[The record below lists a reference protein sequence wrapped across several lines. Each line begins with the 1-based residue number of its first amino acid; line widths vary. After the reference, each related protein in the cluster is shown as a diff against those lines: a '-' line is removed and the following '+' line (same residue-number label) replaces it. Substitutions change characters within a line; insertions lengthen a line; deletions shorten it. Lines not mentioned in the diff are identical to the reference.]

1 MFYGK
6 YKILTRNQQH
16 MNDTRLT
23 LGRNPVCSSWV
34 ETLQARQTTMMES
47 RDRYLTTK
55 ALSSQNNK
63 KTKLFGTALIKYAE
77 VRRRVLMSWCTHRKK
92 SKNINSSILLYEK
105 MKEMLASTQVAQ
117 AHVWR
122 KSQDQFIKRHAFV
135 RFGVKSYG
143 RNRLGTKYG
152 QFTTINISKY

>member
-1 MFYGK
+1 MPSYSERQFGSMFYGK

-77 VRRRVLMSWCTHRKK
+77 VRRRVLMSWCTQKK
-92 SKNINSSILLYEK
+92 EKSLNFLAQNERDIKNINSSILLYEK
-105 MKEMLASTQVAQ
+105 MKEMLASAQVAQ
-117 AHVWR
+117 AQVWR
-122 KSQDQFIKRHAFV
+122 KSQH
-135 RFGVKSYG
+135 
-143 RNRLGTKYG
+143 
-152 QFTTINISKY
+152 